1 LLRIQGPNYYQR
13 RKIMARWRLQV
24 AHYLYTDPPTEVE
37 FKEVDRN
44 TGRQARKVYPVP
56 RFLNPMDPT
65 DCNYPDEVVVSD
77 GNNAQGRDIIFIGQP
92 SPDMEPI
99 DDEAKKISKG
109 YIDSGKWTKKEP
121 GLDFG
126 ESLIKNFMEKIT
138 DLQTGQA
145 APVSTS
151 GIDPRAFTEMQEQVK
166 ALMEQNARLQAQMLE
181 KPGRRTL

>member
-1 LLRIQGPNYYQR
+1 
-13 RKIMARWRLQV
+13 MARWRLQV

-44 TGRQARKVYPVP
+44 TGRQARKVYKVP
-56 RFLNPMDPT
+56 RYLNPTDPA
-65 DCNYPDEVVVSD
+65 DCNYPDEVIVSD
-77 GNNAQGRDIIFIGQP
+77 GKNAQGRDIIFIGQP

-99 DDEAKKISKG
+99 DDEAKKISQS
-109 YIDSGKWTKKEP
+109 YIDSGKWTKKEE

-138 DLQTGQA
+138 DLQANQA
-145 APVSTS
+145 APVSVPS
-151 GIDPRAFTEMQEQVK
+151 IDPGAFIKVQEQVN
-166 ALMEQNARLQAQMLE
+166 ALIEQNAKLQAQLLE